1 MAGIRFAAATASA
14 VTADPEFAGLLWGLL
29 GCVILPLWLLAGLAD
44 YIVHARTGI
53 ERTSGVHESAL
64 HLLQTAEIAV
74 PMLALLFL
82 QATPPVLVL
91 AVAGVVAHTFTAY
104 RDIRYASPRR
114 RITVFEQF
122 VHAFL
127 IVLPLAALA
136 VVAVLHWPAWRA
148 LFPPFDAAPGS
159 WALRWRDPPFDAAAL
174 AAILGASVVLGGV
187 PGVVEFA
194 RTLAARRRGEAPPTP

>member
-1 MAGIRFAAATASA
+1 M
-14 VTADPEFAGLLWGLL
+14 TADAHFAGLLWGLL
-29 GCVILPLWLLAGLAD
+29 GCAILPLWLLAGLAD

-64 HLLQTAEIAV
+64 HLLQTAEIGV

-82 QATPPVLVL
+82 EATPPVLLL
-91 AVAGVVAHTFTAY
+91 ALGGVVLHTITAY
-104 RDIRYASPRR
+104 RDLRWATPRR

-127 IVLPLAALA
+127 IVAPLAALA

-159 WALRWRDPPFDAAAL
+159 WAVRWRDPPFETATLAL
-174 AAILGASVVLGGV
+174 ILGASVLLGGV
-187 PGVVEFA
+187 PGLVEFA
-194 RTLAARRRGEAPPTP
+194 RTLAARRRGEAPPGA

>member
-1 MAGIRFAAATASA
+1 
-14 VTADPEFAGLLWGLL
+14 VTPADPQLATLLWRLL
-29 GCVILPLWLLAGLAD
+29 GCAILPLWLLAGLAD
-44 YIVHARTGI
+44 YIVHARTRI

-82 QATPPVLVL
+82 EATPPVLAL
-91 AVAGVVAHTFTAY
+91 ALAGAAAHTATAY

-127 IVLPLAALA
+127 IVSPLAALA

-148 LFPPFDAAPGS
+148 LLLPFAATPVDAGGAA
-159 WALRWRDPPFDAAAL
+159 WTLRWRDPAFAPSTL
-174 AAILGASVVLGGV
+174 AMVLGASFLFGVV
-187 PGVVEFA
+187 PGAVEFV
-194 RTLAARRRGEAPPTP
+194 RTLAARRDEAPPPGR

>member
-1 MAGIRFAAATASA
+1 VSP
-14 VTADPEFAGLLWGLL
+14 ADPQLAALLWRLL
-29 GCVILPLWLLAGLAD
+29 GCAILPLWLLAGVAD
-44 YIVHARTGI
+44 YIVHARTRI

-82 QATPPVLVL
+82 EATPPVLAL
-91 AVAGVVAHTFTAY
+91 ALAGAAAHTATAY
-104 RDIRYASPRR
+104 LDVRYAAPRR

-127 IVLPLAALA
+127 IVSPLAALA

-148 LFPPFDAAPGS
+148 LFTPFTAIPSDPAAA
-159 WALRWRDPPFDAAAL
+159 WTLRWRDPPFAPATL
-174 AAILGASVVLGGV
+174 AVVLGASFLFGAV
-187 PGVVEFA
+187 PGAIEFA
-194 RTLAARRRGEAPPTP
+194 RTVAARRDGGAAPGP

>member
-1 MAGIRFAAATASA
+1 VSP
-14 VTADPEFAGLLWGLL
+14 ADPQLAALLWRLL
-29 GCVILPLWLLAGLAD
+29 GCAILPLWLLAGLAD
-44 YIVHARTGI
+44 YVVHARTRI

-64 HLLQTAEIAV
+64 HLLQTGEIAL

-82 QATPPVLVL
+82 EATPPVLAL
-91 AVAGVVAHTFTAY
+91 ALAGVIAHSVTAY
-104 RDIRYASPRR
+104 RDVRYASPRR

-148 LFPPFDAAPGS
+148 LFPPFDAGGAE
-159 WALRWRDPPFDAAAL
+159 WVLRWRDAPFPPGVL
-174 AAILGASVVLGGV
+174 AAILGASVLFGIV
-187 PGVVEFA
+187 PGGIEFA
-194 RTLAARRRGEAPPTP
+194 RTLAARRRDRP